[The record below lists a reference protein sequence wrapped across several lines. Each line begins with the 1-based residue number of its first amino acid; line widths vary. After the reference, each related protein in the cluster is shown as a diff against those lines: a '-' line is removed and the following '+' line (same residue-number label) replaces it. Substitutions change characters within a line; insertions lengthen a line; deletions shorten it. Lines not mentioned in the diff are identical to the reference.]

1 VKKKSLNKIQKK
13 FKKKNQKKIQKKN
26 PKNNFSPTISNE
38 ESWQVITAKGLPYF
52 GHFVQ
57 IPDLLFK
64 TRL

>member
-1 VKKKSLNKIQKK
+1 VKKKSLNK
-13 FKKKNQKKIQKKN
+13 KIKKN
-26 PKNNFSPTISNE
+26 PKKKSKNNFSPTISNE